1 MLTRFDPRA
10 KLALILALATVSGFS
25 LQPSVLV
32 VTSALLV
39 ALQPMARV
47 QFRDWLRLLPVIA
60 MFAAVTL
67 VLNLLFHPASDPTTI
82 KVLHVELNRESAI
95 IGALY
100 CWRFLLLITVA
111 LVFAKTVS
119 REEFA
124 ELIWRF
130 LEPLAKLG
138 LPVRSF
144 ALALSLAVRFIPT
157 IGHEYERI
165 SLAQKLRGARFDG
178 NPIQRA
184 RRFIPVLMPVV
195 LSSFRR
201 SEILADA
208 LTVRGWNAHR
218 SRTFYRRY
226 QLLWF
231 DWLLILLALALVAA
245 WIGLRS

>member
-1 MLTRFDPRA
+1 MWTRFDPRA

-32 VTSALLV
+32 VASALLI

-47 QFRDWLRLLPVIA
+47 QFRDWFRLLPVIA
-60 MFAAVTL
+60 IFVAVTL
-67 VLNLLFHPASDPTTI
+67 TLNLLFHPASDPTTI
-82 KVLHVELNRESAI
+82 NVLHFVLNRESAI

-100 CWRFLLLITVA
+100 GWRFLLLVAVA
-111 LVFAKTVS
+111 LVFAKSVS

-124 ELIWRF
+124 ELIWRS
-130 LEPLAKLG
+130 LEPFAKLG

-157 IGHEYERI
+157 ISHEYERI

-178 NPIQRA
+178 NPISRV

-195 LSSFRR
+195 ISSFRR

-208 LTVRGWNAHR
+208 LTVRGWNAQR

-226 QLLWF
+226 QFLWF
-231 DWLLILLALALVAA
+231 DWLLMLLALGLVAVG
-245 WIGLRS
+245 IGVRS